1 MALHECAISNLIA
14 TSEAYRERL
23 SGQLTLCKGWS
34 CNLTVGLFDF
44 KLHLS
49 LFALVKT
56 AACRCGQEL
65 ETHNEPSVMAVEC
78 LGQNSFETQLGNS
91 DPRSG

>member
-1 MALHECAISNLIA
+1 MALHKCAISNPIA

-23 SGQLTLCKGWS
+23 SGQLALCEGWS
-34 CNLTVGLFDF
+34 WNLIVGLFGF
-44 KLHLS
+44 KLHPS

-78 LGQNSFETQLGNS
+78 LGQNSFETQLGKS
-91 DPRSG
+91 DPSSS